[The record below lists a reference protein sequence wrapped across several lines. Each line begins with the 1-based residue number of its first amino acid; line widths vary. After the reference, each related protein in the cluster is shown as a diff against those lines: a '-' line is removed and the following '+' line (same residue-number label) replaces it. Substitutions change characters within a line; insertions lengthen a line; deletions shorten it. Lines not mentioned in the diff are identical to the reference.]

1 MTTKNF
7 NKYTYPSLERVD
19 LEIGRHYLDSKNT
32 PVPSVTTVLSAT
44 SKSKDGIAQW
54 RNRVGEAEADR
65 IVKQST
71 DIGSSVHDA
80 IEKYLKDELWDIF
93 ENTEN
98 ELIAKK
104 ITHKFVNDGLKKIT
118 EIWGLEVGLVLDN
131 LYAGTADCIGEY
143 NSIPTL
149 IDFKT
154 AKKIKKREWIEDYFI
169 QMAAYAMA
177 HNYVYNTQ
185 IQSGVILMC
194 TPNNYFQKFVVSDSE
209 FQRYMWKWLERVNQY
224 CNQNRLHKNMGNLQ
238 KSE

>member
-1 MTTKNF
+1 MTKKNF

-19 LEIGRHYLDSKNT
+19 LEIGRHYLDSNNN

-44 SKSKDGIAQW
+44 SKSKDGITQW
-54 RNRVGEAEADR
+54 KNRVGDAEADR

-71 DIGSSVHDA
+71 DIGSSVHDS
-80 IEKYLKDELWDIF
+80 IEKYLNGDLWDIF

-98 ELIAKK
+98 EFIAKK
-104 ITHKFVNDGLKKIT
+104 IAHKFINDGLKNIT

-154 AKKIKKREWIEDYFI
+154 AKKIKKRDWIEDYFL
-169 QMAAYAMA
+169 QGCAYANA
-177 HNYVYNTQ
+177 HNVMFGSDIQQ
-185 IQSGVILMC
+185 IVILMVDRDLVFQEFIVRP
-194 TPNNYFQKFVVSDSE
+194 TEFKILTSKWKRRLIDFNNKYNK
-209 FQRYMWKWLERVNQY
+209 
-224 CNQNRLHKNMGNLQ
+224 
-238 KSE
+238 